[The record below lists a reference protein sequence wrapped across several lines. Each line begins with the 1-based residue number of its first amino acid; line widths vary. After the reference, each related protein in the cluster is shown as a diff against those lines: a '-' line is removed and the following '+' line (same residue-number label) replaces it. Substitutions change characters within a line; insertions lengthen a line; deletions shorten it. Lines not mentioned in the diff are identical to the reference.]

1 MNKLFGFLFI
11 ASLTIG
17 LSFAS
22 SAFAVDGDTD
32 RDGTAT
38 EVTDN
43 STGHAENEIGELE
56 SETHGLDA
64 DEGHESDAAEEH
76 ESVVSEIHDSN
87 AQDSATALEPVH
99 PQEGR

>member
-1 MNKLFGFLFI
+1 MNKLFGLMLI
-11 ASLTIG
+11 AGLTIG
-17 LSFAS
+17 LAFAS

-38 EVTDN
+38 EVADN

-64 DEGHESDAAEEH
+64 EERHESDTAKEH
-76 ESVVSEIHDSN
+76 ESAVSETHDAGAYDA
-87 AQDSATALEPVH
+87 AQEQVH
-99 PQEGR
+99 TEMK